1 MRGGI
6 NKKYYPSKNLR
17 NEGEKDMRESVV
29 INRLNEIP
37 NGRYFK
43 MIWKSEVP
51 VFSKFNDIY
60 EVTKITIGTVRKGI
74 RYTNT
79 KAYKT
84 KLYRRLSEECGGTC
98 FMTPIDFNKKYN
110 NELPWGHYRK
120 GYENII
126 IDHTN
131 KAGEF
136 NSYLRLYLTPNKPQ
150 IKYYLNGR
158 EIEKEELRAKGIV
171 KESYWD
177 QKINDGVFNIK
188 IKNILF
194 I

>member
-1 MRGGI
+1 M
-6 NKKYYPSKNLR
+6 K
-17 NEGEKDMRESVV
+17 ESVV
-29 INRLNEIP
+29 LNRLAEIP
-37 NGRYFK
+37 NGRFFK
-43 MIWKSEVP
+43 TTWKSEVP
-51 VFSKFNDIY
+51 VYKEYSNIY
-60 EVTKITIGTVRKGI
+60 EVTKVTTSTVRKGI

-84 KLYRRLSEECGGTC
+84 KLYRRMMEEYGGTS
-98 FMTPIDFNKKYN
+98 FIAPLEFNKKYN

-120 GYENII
+120 GYENVI

-136 NSYLRLYLTPNKPQ
+136 NSYLRLYLTPNKPE
-150 IKYYLNGR
+150 IKYYINGK
-158 EIEKEELRAKGIV
+158 EISKSELQAKGII
-171 KESYWD
+171 KESYWNND
-177 QKINDGVFNIK
+177 KVKDGVFNIK